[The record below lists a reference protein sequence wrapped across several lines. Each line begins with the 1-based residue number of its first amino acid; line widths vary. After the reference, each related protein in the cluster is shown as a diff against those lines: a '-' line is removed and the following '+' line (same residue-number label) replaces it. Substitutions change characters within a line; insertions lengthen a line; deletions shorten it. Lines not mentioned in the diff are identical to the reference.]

1 MDVIL
6 PTLNEEAAIT
16 RAIESAQAPAV
27 AEIVVVDGGS
37 DDATAQLARVAGAR
51 VLASRPGRARQMNTG
66 GFATAADVLLFLH
79 ADTVLPPNF
88 ATQIREALRD
98 PRVAWGRFDVRL
110 SGQDSRLRVVEFL
123 MNWRSRLS
131 GIATGDQAIFV
142 RRPVFESLQGF
153 RDMPLM
159 EDVDFSSRLRR
170 QGRSAALRTRVG
182 TSSRRWE
189 RNGIGRTVLQMWAL
203 RLGYAIGVSPERL
216 AAIYGRGR

>member
-1 MDVIL
+1 
-6 PTLNEEAAIT
+6 
-16 RAIESAQAPAV
+16 
-27 AEIVVVDGGS
+27 
-37 DDATAQLARVAGAR
+37 
-51 VLASRPGRARQMNTG
+51 
-66 GFATAADVLLFLH
+66 
-79 ADTVLPPNF
+79 
-88 ATQIREALRD
+88 
-98 PRVAWGRFDVRL
+98 
-110 SGQDSRLRVVEFL
+110 VEFL